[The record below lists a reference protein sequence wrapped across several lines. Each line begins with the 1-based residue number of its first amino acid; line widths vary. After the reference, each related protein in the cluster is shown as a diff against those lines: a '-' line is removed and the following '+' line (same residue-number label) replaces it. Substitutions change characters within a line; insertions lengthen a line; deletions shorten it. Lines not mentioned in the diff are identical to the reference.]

1 MGQSVSSQSSA
12 TTSSPPSSC
21 PMHNSPNTP
30 PAAKSS
36 GGCPID
42 HSSPNAFNPANQM
55 PNLPQT
61 PISSQSVPLPT
72 ERTMSS
78 IPRVVDDEA
87 GTGSRQTWE
96 YPSPQQFY
104 NALVR
109 KGMETPAE
117 HVETV
122 VEIHNFLN
130 ERAWGE
136 VLKWEKRVTREDDD
150 EPHLARFKGRPGEMS
165 PKARFWMLAGWL
177 LPSRFNTEPPFDRHD
192 WIVRRPRDGTE
203 VRYVI
208 DYYSAPPTTD
218 GAPGFALDVRPALDS
233 FESIQQRMGVGM
245 DSVWEELREKGWG
258 KSDRGGTQQAMS

>member
-1 MGQSVSSQSSA
+1 MGQSISSPHHA
-12 TTSSPPSSC
+12 TVTRTSPPSSC
-21 PMHNSPNTP
+21 PMHDVPSTGCPIQHNNP
-30 PAAKSS
+30 PVAKSS

-42 HSSPNAFNPANQM
+42 HSSLNTLNPSNQM

-61 PISSQSVPLPT
+61 PIYPQAVPLPT

-78 IPRVVDDEA
+78 IPRVVDAE
-87 GTGSRQTWE
+87 TSTRHTWE

-109 KGMETPAE
+109 KGLDTPAE

-136 VLKWEKRVTREDDD
+136 VLKWERRVAQEGDE

-177 LPSRFNTEPPFDRHD
+177 LPSRFQYV
-192 WIVRRPRDGTE
+192 VRAMETE

-208 DYYSAPPTTD
+208 DYYSAPSTPNGD
-218 GAPGFALDVRPALDS
+218 PRFALD
-233 FESIQQRMGVGM
+233 RMTAGM
-245 DSVWEELREKGWG
+245 DDVWEELREKGWG
-258 KSDRGGTQQAMS
+258 RVNAGVRNRRGRRKLWNMGALLSQ